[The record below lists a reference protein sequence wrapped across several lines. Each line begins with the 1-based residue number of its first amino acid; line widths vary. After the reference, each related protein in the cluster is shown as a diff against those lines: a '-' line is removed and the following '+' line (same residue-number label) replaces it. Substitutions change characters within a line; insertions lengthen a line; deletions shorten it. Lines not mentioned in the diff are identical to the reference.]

1 MRNGAGRVAGL
12 MLGCGMALSAQTAPI
27 AAAAGKATESP
38 APPKVPG
45 AVVPGTTGSL
55 IGRDDELVVWA
66 ADIPDLSGNG
76 GGKTVT
82 VDAGGYIN
90 VPMAGRVHVQG
101 MSATQVEEAL
111 VARLRKYLRY
121 PQVNVTLMQIRSQ
134 PVSVMGAVNT
144 PGIHQIRGHMALL
157 ELLAQAGGLRN
168 DAGPTVTIT
177 RPIENGKLPLPM
189 AEVDPTGKY
198 TVAEVNLEAMM
209 RGDHPEYNTKVLPN
223 DVVAVRRAE
232 MVYVVGEVTRAG
244 GFVLN
249 EKKTVSVLQALSLAG
264 GLTATAAPGNA
275 RIIRGGPD
283 GPEKRVE
290 VAVNLKRILGGKDK
304 DIPMNPEDILFIPD
318 STSKKLAIRTAEA
331 VLQTVSGIMI
341 FRGGRP

>member
-1 MRNGAGRVAGL
+1 MKISACRVAGL
-12 MLGCGMALSAQTAPI
+12 LLGCGVTLWAQTAPV
-27 AAAAGKATESP
+27 APGKAAE
-38 APPKVPG
+38 APPPATAKVPP
-45 AVVPGTTGSL
+45 AVVPGTAGSL
-55 IGRDDELVVWA
+55 IGPDDELVVWA
-66 ADIPDLSGNG
+66 ADIPDLANT
-76 GGKTVT
+76 GKTVT

-90 VPMAGRVHVQG
+90 VPMAGRVQVQG
-101 MSATQVEEAL
+101 LSATQVEEAL

-144 PGIHQIRGHMALL
+144 PGIHQIRGQMALL
-157 ELLAQAGGLRN
+157 EVLAQAGGLRN

-209 RGDHPEYNTKVLPN
+209 RGDHPEYNTKVLAN
-223 DVVAVRRAE
+223 DVIAVRRAE
-232 MVYVVGEVTRAG
+232 MVYVVGEVSRAG

-304 DIPMNPEDILFIPD
+304 DVPMNPEDILFIPD